1 MTDSKILHIK
11 NMVCPRCITAV
22 KQLIEEL
29 EIPFQNVE
37 LGKIELK
44 EGLGD
49 EEKSRLNEGLET
61 VGFSLI

>member
-1 MTDSKILHIK
+1 MIESRKLHVK

-22 KQLIEEL
+22 KQLMEEL

-37 LGKIELK
+37 LGEIELK

-49 EEKSRLNEGLET
+49 EEAG
-61 VGFSLI
+61 